1 MGTSRQIYL
10 LLGGSTH
17 PQLGHEHVPP
27 LISVFAQRAVSCNA
41 VSTRELAPSLEWMSL
56 TDIVVTSIAHIVWGE
71 GWKVVCAGRGELKI
85 MTVWIEW
92 RKSDCSFQVRL

>member
-1 MGTSRQIYL
+1 MSHL

-27 LISVFAQRAVSCNA
+27 LISVFAQRTVSYECRCSQHEDAGANH
-41 VSTRELAPSLEWMSL
+41 EWLPL
-56 TDIVVTSIAHIVWGE
+56 TDIVVASIAQIVWGE

-85 MTVWIEW
+85 MTVRGEW
-92 RKSDCSFQVRL
+92 GKRCSLQVRL